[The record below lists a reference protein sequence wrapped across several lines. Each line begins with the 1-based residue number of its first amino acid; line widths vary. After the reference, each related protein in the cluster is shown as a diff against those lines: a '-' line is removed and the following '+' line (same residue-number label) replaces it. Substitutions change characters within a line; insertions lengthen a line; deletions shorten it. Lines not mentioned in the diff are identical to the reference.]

1 MAIPQDQSD
10 FFERGHNP
18 VKGKVA
24 VRGLS
29 ADGTVTLPKYAMVDR
44 VIIRNRTANAVTGG
58 VDVGTTAGGGEIV
71 AALAVGANA
80 VARKNVVSENGL
92 GFSKSAGVPLY
103 ITAVTAWASAVLDVI
118 VEYSLYPVY

>member
-10 FFERGHNP
+10 FFEKGHNP

-24 VRGLS
+24 IRGLA

-58 VDVGTTAGGGEIV
+58 VDVGLTAGNGEIV
-71 AALAVGANA
+71 AAQAVGANA
-80 VARKNVVSENGL
+80 VVRANPVSQNL
-92 GFSKSAGVPLY
+92 GFSTSAGVPVY
-103 ITAVTAWASAVLDVI
+103 ISAVTAWASAVIDVI